1 MDHIKAI
8 SAVKDANMDREL
20 PELKV
25 LIDGWFDSWS
35 RSTITFF
42 VSVVFYIQYI

>member
-25 LIDGWFDSWS
+25 LIGWFDSWS